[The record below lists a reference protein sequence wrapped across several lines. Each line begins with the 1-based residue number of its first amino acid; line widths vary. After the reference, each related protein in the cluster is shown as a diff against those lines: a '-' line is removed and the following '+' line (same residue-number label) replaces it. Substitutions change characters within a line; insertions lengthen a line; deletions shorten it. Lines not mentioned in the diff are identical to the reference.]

1 MKERIEE
8 VIKELKLTEEE
19 LDHITL
25 GNMEKICKLAKCDM
39 LDLMYYLRYER

>member
-1 MKERIEE
+1 MKERIKKA
-8 VIKELKLTEEE
+8 IKELKLTTEE

-25 GNMEKICKLAKCDM
+25 GNMKKICEIAKVDM